1 MRLGLRL
8 LSLVLVL
15 VVSSSAGYLLLRAA
29 PGDPIDVLLAGARD
43 PRPERKAELR
53 RQFALDRPAIVGAAI
68 WMSGVV
74 RGDLGRS
81 FVDGRPVAQRIGER
95 LATTLGLAALAI
107 ALAAGLGLLLGAAAV
122 RRPAGAGL
130 VISIGYALPVAGL
143 GVAAL
148 ACGAPYGALAAI
160 VPAAICLA
168 LPLAA
173 STARQIER
181 ALAAT
186 LTAPFIVTLRA
197 RGLDEGAITRRA
209 LRASLGP
216 AVALLFGQFP
226 ALLSGALV
234 VEILFGVPGLGKLAS
249 EALYARDYP
258 TVLGLLVVSS
268 VTALVASWL
277 GDVLR
282 RALDPRL
289 ESAS

>member
-15 VVSSSAGYLLLRAA
+15 VVSSCGGYLLLRAA

-43 PRPERKAELR
+43 PRPERKAELQQ
-53 RQFALDRPAIVGAAI
+53 QFALDRPAIVGAAI
-68 WMSGVV
+68 WMGGVL

-81 FVDGRPVAQRIGER
+81 FVDGRPVALRIGER

-107 ALAAGLGLLLGAAAV
+107 ALAAALGLLLGAAAV
-122 RRPAGAGL
+122 RRPHGLGL

-148 ACGAPYGALAAI
+148 AFGAPYGALSAI
-160 VPAAICLA
+160 GPAAICLA

-173 STARQIER
+173 SAARQIEQ

-186 LTAPFIVTLRA
+186 LRAPFIVTLRA
-197 RGLDEGAITRRA
+197 RGLDESAITRRA

-268 VTALVASWL
+268 VTALIASWL
-277 GDVLR
+277 GDALR

-289 ESAS
+289 EPSS